1 MTLTDDMTRTAW
13 LVRAAARDGVAPHQ
27 RLQAARDA
35 AEEIPVTRPARL
47 DPIPAPFDAHTRQ
60 RVATLRDVPT
70 LHVARDP
77 RDVIDDAPTCART
90 VGVEAYRRQVDSVA
104 LDPSHGLAQAEAMQA
119 AKLRRAHDVAWE
131 TVRDIDGE
139 ALPATIARLVVEAL
153 RRDGVL

>member
-1 MTLTDDMTRTAW
+1 M
-13 LVRAAARDGVAPHQ
+13 
-27 RLQAARDA
+27 
-35 AEEIPVTRPARL
+35 TRPARL
-47 DPIPAPFDAHTRQ
+47 DPIVVPFDPAARQ
-60 RVATLRDVPT
+60 RIATI
-70 LHVARDP
+70 ARDP
-77 RDVIDDAPTCART
+77 RDVIDDAPTCARG

-139 ALPATIARLVVEAL
+139 AIPATIARLVVEAL